1 MSKVIRAMKKV
12 YWKGRKKIKKLPP
25 VKAAKKYMGRK
36 RKDKLLYET
45 LPAAYN
51 AHKNEPVDER
61 KVIFIELRLPD
72 VSNSFRILY
81 DELQRD
87 FDLDIHVHLLRN
99 SFVPREEYIRRC
111 KEMLADAATAKYIFV
126 NEASDV
132 LSCVDMRP
140 ETIVTQL
147 WHACGAFKKFGM
159 STAELIFGPNAEEL
173 KRHPNN
179 KNYTYVTVS
188 SPEIVWA
195 YAEAMDMKDR
205 QDAIRP
211 VGTSRTDIFYRSE
224 TIAQAFQNLYKEF
237 PKAKGKKIIL
247 YAPTFRGR
255 VARAKTP
262 DCFDLEKF
270 AEHFKDE
277 YVVIFKHHPLVK
289 KVPQI
294 PEELNGT
301 FAIDATK
308 TMTIED
314 LLCVSDICISDYSS
328 LVFEYSLFERPML
341 FFAYDL
347 DEYFDW
353 RGFYYDYNELTPGPV
368 CKTNDEMIDYI
379 SHLDERFDKQKVID
393 FKEKFMR
400 SCDGHAT
407 DRILHMVFADRY
419 DSLKLS
425 HERTDDEI
433 KVSVVMPVYNAENY
447 LFDSLGNVLKQ
458 TLKDIE
464 VICVDD
470 GSTDRSAEIIE
481 DYASRDFRL
490 SLIRQKNQY
499 AGAARNAGLAK
510 CRGKYVVF
518 WDADDRFAL
527 DALEKLY
534 TKAEA
539 DEADLCVCDIR
550 KWDHTTDRYV
560 LPSNYLRKEYMPETV
575 PFSKEDIPQYIF
587 NFTTNIPWNK
597 MYRRSLITDNDLKF
611 EHRQRAN
618 DVVFVM
624 QALYLAKRIT
634 VVDERLIDYR
644 YNNANNLT
652 AGLSKDLYSTYDAFL
667 AAHDILKER
676 GAFENEKVKQSF
688 DNKTLNLLV
697 QSIDL
702 QTNEASARELFDML
716 LQEGFRKIGIEDY
729 ENYYYSRKVYQAYRT
744 MLTGSLVD
752 TLIVLKEQKNTN
764 LEVHRQKLCMQRL
777 KVQRQTV
784 KIQTQQEKLDI
795 KTKQLKKLRGQIG
808 YRICRK
814 LGFFKE

>member
-1 MSKVIRAMKKV
+1 MSKAITMMKKV
-12 YWKGRKKIKKLPP
+12 YWKGRKQIKKLPP
-25 VKAAKKYMGRK
+25 VKAAKKYLGRK

-61 KVIFIELRLPD
+61 KVIFIELRLPE
-72 VSNSFRILY
+72 VSNSFRVLY
-81 DELQRD
+81 DELKRD

-111 KEMLADAATAKYIFV
+111 QAMLSDAATAKFIFV

-140 ETIVTQL
+140 ETVVTQL

-179 KNYTYVTVS
+179 RNYTYVTVS

-224 TIAQAFQNLYKEF
+224 TIAQAYQNLYKEF

-289 KVPQI
+289 KLPEI

-301 FAIDATK
+301 FAIDATRS
-308 TMTIED
+308 MTIED

-379 SHLDERFDKQKVID
+379 SHLEERFDRQKVID

-425 HERTDDEI
+425 HERTDEEI
-433 KVSVVMPVYNAENY
+433 KVSVVMPVYNAQHY

-458 TLKDIE
+458 TLKEIE

-470 GSTDRSAEIIE
+470 GSTDRSAQIIE

-534 TKAEA
+534 QKAEEDQA
-539 DEADLCVCDIR
+539 DISVCDIR
-550 KWDHTTDRYV
+550 KWDDTTDRYV
-560 LPSNYLRKEYMPETV
+560 LPSNYLRKEFMLDKV
-575 PFSKEDIPQYIF
+575 PFSAEDIPQYIF

-597 MYRRSLITDNDLKF
+597 MYRRSFIQEHQLQF
-611 EHRQRAN
+611 EHRKRAN

-624 QALYLAKRIT
+624 QALYLAKSIT

-644 YNNANNLT
+644 YNNKNSLT
-652 AGLSKDLYSTYDAFL
+652 ATLSQDVFSTYDAFQS
-667 AAHDILKER
+667 AHDILEKR

-688 DNKTLNLLV
+688 DNKALNLLV
-697 QSIDL
+697 QSVDL
-702 QTNEASARELFDML
+702 QTSEASARELFDML
-716 LQEGFRKIGIEDY
+716 LSEGFKKMGIEDH
-729 ENYYYSRKVYQAYRT
+729 ENYYYSRKVYQSYRT

-752 TLIVLKEQKNTN
+752 TLIVMKQQKNEN
-764 LEVHRQKLCMQRL
+764 LEAHRQRLCMQKL
-777 KVQRQTV
+777 KVQKLTV
-784 KIQTQQEKLDI
+784 KNGDTR
-795 KTKQLKKLRGQIG
+795 KKLNEKREQLSRLHGQTG
-808 YRICRK
+808 YKICRK
-814 LGFFKE
+814 LRLFHE